1 MSADPVQRGHE
12 RTQGQ
17 VRPPDARAAAD
28 AVARQ
33 ARLTKPAG
41 ALGRLEAASVWMS
54 AVQGHCPPAPF
65 TRPALV
71 IFAGDHGVART
82 AATSAY
88 PPEVTAQMVANFA
101 AGGAAANVLARQVG
115 ASVRVVD
122 VSVDADPTYLDAV
135 DPAIGADRV
144 RRGSG
149 SIDREDAMTL
159 DEASTALALGARLAD
174 EAADAGADVLIAG
187 DMGIGNTT
195 PAATIIGLLT
205 GRSADAVTGRG
216 TGIDDG
222 TLRRKRAAVDAAMAR
237 GATALD
243 DPALLLARVASPDIA
258 AMTGYL
264 HRAAERGLPV
274 VLDGIVSCGA
284 ALMAERM
291 APGSRAWWAA
301 GHRSTEPA
309 SRVALES
316 LDLTPLL
323 DLDLRLGEG
332 TGALLALPLLNAAAA
347 TLGQMATFD
356 SAGVSD
362 RDASAAPG
370 RDA

>member
-1 MSADPVQRGHE
+1 MPAE
-12 RTQGQ
+12 Q
-17 VRPPDARAAAD
+17 VRPTDATAAAE
-28 AVARQ
+28 AAARQ

-41 ALGRLEAASVWMS
+41 ALGRLEAASIWMS
-54 AVQGHCPPAPF
+54 AVQGRCPPAPF
-65 TRPALV
+65 ARPALV

-115 ASVRVVD
+115 ATVRVVD
-122 VSVDADPTYLDAV
+122 VSVDADPSYLDAV
-135 DPAIGADRV
+135 DPAICADRV

-149 SIDREDAMTL
+149 SVDREDAMTL
-159 DEASTALALGARLAD
+159 DESARALSLGARLAD
-174 EAADAGADVLIAG
+174 DFADAGADVLIAG

-195 PAATIIGLLT
+195 PAATLIGLLT
-205 GRSADAVTGRG
+205 GHAADTVTGRG
-216 TGIDDG
+216 TGIDDA
-222 TLRRKRAAVDAAMAR
+222 TLHRKRDAVAAAMDRGAAAVD
-237 GATALD
+237 
-243 DPALLLARVASPDIA
+243 DPTLLLARVASPDIA

-264 HRAAERGLPV
+264 CRAAERGLPV
-274 VLDGIVSCGA
+274 ILDGIVSCSA
-284 ALMAERM
+284 ALVAERIS
-291 APGSRAWWAA
+291 PGARAWWIA

-309 SRVALES
+309 SGAALECLG
-316 LDLTPLL
+316 LDPLL

-347 TLGQMATFD
+347 TLAQMATFD

-362 RDASAAPG
+362 RDAGGGSG
-370 RDA
+370 SDA